1 MAIDPDRILTKI
13 AYIREQVEAVER
25 LVRTRTEDEILGDP
39 WLLRGLKYALQTA
52 IEAMIDIAFHV
63 AAKEFSRAPAD
74 GREALNI
81 LVEGGIIRQ
90 ENLPTY
96 LSSETSSGRSGRAE
110 EYSSAQGRVGT
121 TCAQATW
128 ISSL

>member
-13 AYIREQVEAVER
+13 ACIREQVEAVER
-25 LVRTRTEDEILGDP
+25 LVRTRAEDEILGDP

-81 LVEGGIIRQ
+81 LAEGDIIKTIPDGFGEDATRLGTAGVRRLSPPPSSPYRQ
-90 ENLPTY
+90 PP
-96 LSSETSSGRSGRAE
+96 
-110 EYSSAQGRVGT
+110 
-121 TCAQATW
+121 
-128 ISSL
+128 